1 MHDSIYNGK
10 LIKPKSRGSA
20 CSVFFAH
27 RAILFLQ
34 KHFKGSTCSRI
45 STCDVNPREWLT
57 DVLSKFALYRSNYD
71 LDLADLLP
79 HNWKKSNSCQNIP
92 KNTH

>member
-1 MHDSIYNGK
+1 MDSLLGCCK
-10 LIKPKSRGSA
+10 AS
-20 CSVFFAH
+20 
-27 RAILFLQ
+27 
-34 KHFKGSTCSRI
+34 
-45 STCDVNPREWLT
+45 DVNPRRWLT
-57 DVLSKFALYRSNYD
+57 DVFSKMALYNSSYD